1 MSAVMTEGARED
13 QVLKTAEALIIQKRS
28 LAISFNEI
36 AAILGVSRSLLY
48 VYFDSVPS
56 IIDALFLAHAKDLE
70 TRIEPALQKQ
80 APFRARAVEANLAYL
95 EYVVEAGPLLQ
106 LVLRERHQDSPLGD
120 NSRRM
125 FRTILRRIASEVAG
139 GLRVTAREAF
149 VFLELTS
156 AIPESLG
163 RLARE
168 NQIDIETARSTCE
181 RLVGV
186 SIDTIVPTAVG

>member
-1 MSAVMTEGARED
+1 MAAVMTEGARED

-36 AAILGVSRSLLY
+36 AATLGVSRSLLY
-48 VYFDSVPS
+48 VYFDSVPA

-70 TRIEPALQKQ
+70 GRIEPSLQRQ
-80 APFRARAVEANLAYL
+80 APFRDRAVEANLAYL
-95 EYVVEAGPLLQ
+95 EYIVEAGPLLQ

-120 NSRRM
+120 DSRWL
-125 FRTILRRIASEVAG
+125 FHTILRRIASEVAG

-163 RLARE
+163 RLVRE
-168 NQIDIETARSTCE
+168 NQIAIATARSTCE

-186 SIDTIVPTAVG
+186 SIDTIVPTDAG